1 MAKHQREDRKGW
13 GNDTEKLKNFFSEH
27 HKARIGG
34 IEQATGL
41 PREKIY
47 PLIKLAGLNHYRRG
61 DPCWWEMPEDVKLAI
76 RET

>member
-1 MAKHQREDRKGW
+1 MGHRK
-13 GNDTEKLKNFFSEH
+13 NLNIRQIADDTEKLKMFFLQH
-27 HKARIGG
+27 DKARIGE

-41 PREKIY
+41 PRREIY

-61 DPCWWEMPEDVKLAI
+61 DPCWWEMPEDVNLAY